1 MWYPHLRAETKIG
14 KRVEGY
20 ASGHL
25 IISMYSYRGQAPRAS
40 SCLWFDADIPSANH
54 SGVGPLIASPTLVR
68 PMMCFPTDG
77 CFSAARGN
85 HCWCAIMINESSVV
99 PDDYMSLDGIRGAL
113 VPLNDSGFLR
123 PGIPFYREGHSY
135 EAHLWPHECHES
147 YLKMSR
153 IFLLCM
159 AVGMSSNL

>member
-1 MWYPHLRAETKIG
+1 MWYPHLRAETKIEE
-14 KRVEGY
+14 RVCFWPSY
-20 ASGHL
+20 NIDVFLWRSSSSRWL
-25 IISMYSYRGQAPRAS
+25 MDIIWCRY
-40 SCLWFDADIPSANH
+40 LTPSANH
-54 SGVGPLIASPTLVR
+54 SGVGPPIASPTLVR

-85 HCWCAIMINESSVV
+85 HCWCAIMINDSSVV
-99 PDDYMSLDGIRGAL
+99 PDDYMSLDGIGGAL
-113 VPLNDSGFLR
+113 VPLNDPGFLR
-123 PGIPFYREGHSY
+123 PGILFYREGHSY

-147 YLKMSR
+147 YLKMNR